1 MLTHLVDF
9 AWTAHATNTSQLSNS
24 KVHNAL
30 LSITQISHLS
40 QDTIIFSFLLNKF
53 FWPSGVGFPIS
64 TLRFIYI
71 TTQCSCSASGSL
83 GKMPDS
89 NPGPLPYQKSDALH
103 HWEPLHLPKPP
114 DRTRVLFTFL
124 SSIRHS
130 CIEKRINFKGHW
142 KEGLS
147 KHPLVPLRS

>member
-9 AWTAHATNTSQLSNS
+9 AWTAHAPNTSQLSNS

-71 TTQCSCSASGSL
+71 IMFMQRIRIIGEDAGFKPGTSA
-83 GKMPDS
+83 
-89 NPGPLPYQKSDALH
+89 LP
-103 HWEPLHLPKPP
+103 E
-114 DRTRVLFTFL
+114 V
-124 SSIRHS
+124 
-130 CIEKRINFKGHW
+130 
-142 KEGLS
+142 
-147 KHPLVPLRS
+147 